1 MQVAWNQRTIQKELW
16 KKRPASAIHF
26 EAASHFSNRDLPFSL
41 AAQMNQVL
49 SQNEVDAL
57 LASVSDTKQDESQ
70 IVQADVKGGVVQ
82 YDLSNQ
88 DRIIRGR
95 MPTLDII
102 HDRFIRLFRVTLS
115 NSLRKMANISVNSTG
130 PLKFSEFMNS
140 LPLPSCLNILRLDP
154 LRGAAVLVIESKLL
168 YALVDSFFGGGEA
181 PYTKIEG
188 KDFTPIEIR
197 IARRVVLAAADD
209 LEKAWEPVYP
219 LKVGYNR
226 TEINPQFVAVVP
238 PSDVVIA
245 TTFDIELEKVSGTVK
260 LVVPYATL
268 EPIKSKL
275 SVGFQSEQLEV
286 DFVWINRIREKI
298 LETPVNVLVELGS
311 ADLTVSDLV
320 GLEVGDIIQLGT
332 DASLPLDVRVEGRVK
347 FRAYPGVL
355 KGNRAVKIKDSLIE

>member
-1 MQVAWNQRTIQKELW
+1 
-16 KKRPASAIHF
+16 
-26 EAASHFSNRDLPFSL
+26 
-41 AAQMNQVL
+41 MNQVL
-49 SQNEVDAL
+49 SQSEVDAL
-57 LASVSDTKQDESQ
+57 LSAVSDNRIDDDENDELAGGDS
-70 IVQADVKGGVVQ
+70 GVVQ
-82 YDLSNQ
+82 YDLANQ

-115 NSLRKMANISVNSTG
+115 NSLRKMANLSVNSTG

-154 LRGAAVLVIESKLL
+154 LRGAAVMVIESKLL
-168 YALVDSFFGGGEA
+168 YALVDSFFGGNDV

-188 KDFTPIEIR
+188 KDFTQIEIK
-197 IARRVVLAAADD
+197 IARRVVLSAIDD

-219 LKVGYNR
+219 LKIGYSR

-245 TTFDIELEKVSGTVK
+245 TTFDVELEKVSGTVK
-260 LVVPYATL
+260 IVIPYATL

-286 DFVWINRIREKI
+286 DYIWIHRIKEQIMQTTCSI
-298 LETPVNVLVELGS
+298 LILLGE
-311 ADLTVSDLV
+311 ADISINDLIH
-320 GLEVGDIIQLGT
+320 LRPGDIIQLEQ
-332 DASLPLDVRVEGRVK
+332 DANAPLDVLIENVPK
-347 FRAYPGVL
+347 FKGLPGVL
-355 KGNRAVKIKDSLIE
+355 KGQKALKITDSLMDG

>member
-1 MQVAWNQRTIQKELW
+1 
-16 KKRPASAIHF
+16 
-26 EAASHFSNRDLPFSL
+26 
-41 AAQMNQVL
+41 MNQVL
-49 SQNEVDAL
+49 SQSEVDAL
-57 LASVSDTKQDESQ
+57 LSAVSDNRVDEQ
-70 IVQADVKGGVVQ
+70 GADQNAAPGSGVVQ
-82 YDLSNQ
+82 YDLANQ

-102 HDRFIRLFRVTLS
+102 HDRFIRLFRMTLS

-154 LRGAAVLVIESKLL
+154 LRGAAVMVIESKLL
-168 YALVDSFFGGGEA
+168 YALVDSFFGGNDV

-188 KDFTPIEIR
+188 KDFTQIEIK
-197 IARRVVLAAADD
+197 IARRVVLSAIDD

-219 LKVGYNR
+219 LKIGYSR

-245 TTFDIELEKVSGTVK
+245 TTFDVELEKVSGTVK
-260 LVVPYATL
+260 IVVPYATL

-286 DFVWINRIREKI
+286 DFIWINRIKEQIMQTTANLFVPLGNADITVRDLME
-298 LETPVNVLVELGS
+298 LEP
-311 ADLTVSDLV
+311 
-320 GLEVGDIIQLGT
+320 GDIIQLDH
-332 DASLPLDVRVEGRVK
+332 DATLPLDILVEGVPK
-347 FRAYPGVL
+347 FRGIPGL
-355 KGNRAVKIKDSLIE
+355 AKGVRAIKITESLATA

>member
-1 MQVAWNQRTIQKELW
+1 
-16 KKRPASAIHF
+16 
-26 EAASHFSNRDLPFSL
+26 
-41 AAQMNQVL
+41 MNQVL

-57 LASVSDTKQDESQ
+57 LSAVSDNRIDG
-70 IVQADVKGGVVQ
+70 ADVTKGSAGRPGVIQ
-82 YDLSNQ
+82 YDLANQ

-102 HDRFIRLFRVTLS
+102 HDRFIRLFRMTLS

-154 LRGAAVLVIESKLL
+154 LRGAAVMVIESKLL
-168 YALVDSFFGGGEA
+168 YALVDSFFGGNDV

-188 KDFTPIEIR
+188 KDFTPIEIK
-197 IARRVVLAAADD
+197 IARRLVMIAIDD

-219 LKVGYNR
+219 LKVGYSR
-226 TEINPQFVAVVP
+226 TEINPQFVAIVP

-245 TTFDIELEKVSGTVK
+245 TTFDVELEKVSGTIKIVI
-260 LVVPYATL
+260 PYSTL

-286 DFVWINRIREKI
+286 DLIWINRIKEKI
-298 LETPVNVLVELGS
+298 MQTSANMLVKLGAADITVRDLLE
-311 ADLTVSDLV
+311 
-320 GLEVGDIIQLGT
+320 LEPGDIIQLNS
-332 DASLPLDVRVEGRVK
+332 DATLPLDVLVEGLPK
-347 FRAYPGVL
+347 FKGIPGL
-355 KGNRAVKIKDSLIE
+355 SKGNRAIKITDVVG

>member
-1 MQVAWNQRTIQKELW
+1 
-16 KKRPASAIHF
+16 
-26 EAASHFSNRDLPFSL
+26 
-41 AAQMNQVL
+41 MNQVL
-49 SQNEVDAL
+49 SQSEVDAL
-57 LASVSDTKQDESQ
+57 LSAVSDNRVDSEDIGTTGSGMDS
-70 IVQADVKGGVVQ
+70 GVVQ
-82 YDLSNQ
+82 YDLANQ

-115 NSLRKMANISVNSTG
+115 NQLRKMANLSVNSTG

-154 LRGAAVLVIESKLL
+154 LRGAAVIVIESKLL
-168 YALVDSFFGGGEA
+168 YALVDSFFGGNDV

-188 KDFTPIEIR
+188 KDFTQIEIK
-197 IARRVVLAAADD
+197 IARRVVLSAIDD

-219 LKVGYNR
+219 LKIGYSR

-245 TTFDIELEKVSGTVK
+245 TTFDVELEKVSGTIK
-260 LVVPYATL
+260 IVVPYATL

-286 DFVWINRIREKI
+286 DYIWIHRIKEQLMKTNANI
-298 LETPVNVLVELGS
+298 QIKLGEADIS
-311 ADLTVSDLV
+311 IADLLN
-320 GLEVGDIIQLGT
+320 LAPGDIIQLET
-332 DASLPLDVRVEGRVK
+332 DATRPLDVLVESIPK
-347 FRAYPGVL
+347 FRCIPGVL
-355 KGNRAVKIKDSLIE
+355 KGQRAVKIVESLVDL

>member
-1 MQVAWNQRTIQKELW
+1 
-16 KKRPASAIHF
+16 
-26 EAASHFSNRDLPFSL
+26 
-41 AAQMNQVL
+41 MNQVL

-57 LASVSDTKQDESQ
+57 LSAVSDNRVED
-70 IVQADVKGGVVQ
+70 QAPAGDAASGAGVVR
-82 YDLSNQ
+82 YDLANQ

-102 HDRFIRLFRVTLS
+102 HDRFIRLYRMTLS

-154 LRGAAVLVIESKLL
+154 LRGAAVMVIESKLL
-168 YALVDSFFGGGEA
+168 YALVDSFFGGNDV

-188 KDFTPIEIR
+188 KDFTQIEIK
-197 IARRVVLAAADD
+197 IARRVVLAAIDD

-219 LKVGYNR
+219 LKIGYSR

-245 TTFDIELEKVSGTVK
+245 TTFDVELEKVSGTIKIVM
-260 LVVPYATL
+260 PYSTL

-286 DFVWINRIREKI
+286 DFIWINRIKEQI
-298 LETPVNVLVELGS
+298 MGTTANVLVPLGNANITVRDLMELE
-311 ADLTVSDLV
+311 A
-320 GLEVGDIIQLGT
+320 GDIIQLDH
-332 DASLPLDVRVEGRVK
+332 DATLPLNILIEGIPK
-347 FRAYPGVL
+347 FKAIPGL
-355 KGNRAVKIKDSLIE
+355 AKGMRAVKITESFSST

>member
-1 MQVAWNQRTIQKELW
+1 M
-16 KKRPASAIHF
+16 S
-26 EAASHFSNRDLPFSL
+26 
-41 AAQMNQVL
+41 QVL
-49 SQNEVDAL
+49 SQSEVDAL
-57 LASVSDTKQDESQ
+57 LSAVSDNRVDSDEEGGGGDNLQS
-70 IVQADVKGGVVQ
+70 GVVQ
-82 YDLSNQ
+82 YDLANQ

-115 NSLRKMANISVNSTG
+115 NALRKMANLSVNSTG

-154 LRGAAVLVIESKLL
+154 LRGAAVMVIESKLL
-168 YALVDSFFGGGEA
+168 YALVDSFFGGNDV

-188 KDFTPIEIR
+188 KDFTQIEIK
-197 IARRVVLAAADD
+197 IARRVVLSAIDD

-219 LKVGYNR
+219 LKIGYSR

-245 TTFDIELEKVSGTVK
+245 TTFDVELEKVSGTIKIVI
-260 LVVPYATL
+260 PYSTL

-286 DFVWINRIREKI
+286 DFIWINRVKEQIMQTTANIVVK
-298 LETPVNVLVELGS
+298 LGEAS
-311 ADLTVSDLV
+311 IQVRDLLN
-320 GLEVGDIIQLGT
+320 LEVGDIIQLDT
-332 DASLPLDVRVEGRVK
+332 DATMPLSVLVEGIPK
-347 FRAYPGVL
+347 FKGIPGL
-355 KGNRAVKIKDSLIE
+355 LRGNRAIRVTESMFDV

>member
-1 MQVAWNQRTIQKELW
+1 MNATET
-16 KKRPASAIHF
+16 
-26 EAASHFSNRDLPFSL
+26 
-41 AAQMNQVL
+41 QMNQVL

-57 LASVSDTKQDESQ
+57 LSAVSDNRVESGNPNP
-70 IVQADVKGGVVQ
+70 AGGPGVIQ
-82 YDLSNQ
+82 YDLANQ

-102 HDRFIRLFRVTLS
+102 HDRFIRLFRMTLS

-154 LRGAAVLVIESKLL
+154 LRGAAVMVVESKLL
-168 YALVDSFFGGGEA
+168 YALVDSYFGGNDV

-188 KDFTPIEIR
+188 KDFTQIEIK
-197 IARRVVLAAADD
+197 IARRLVMTAIDD

-219 LKVGYNR
+219 LKIGYSR
-226 TEINPQFVAVVP
+226 TEINPQFVAIVP

-245 TTFDIELEKVSGTVK
+245 TTFDVELEKVSGTIKIVI
-260 LVVPYATL
+260 PYATL

-286 DFVWINRIREKI
+286 DFIWINRIKEKI
-298 LETPVNVLVELGS
+298 MQTNANLLVRLGAADIKVRDLLE
-311 ADLTVSDLV
+311 
-320 GLEVGDIIQLGT
+320 LEPGDIIQLNS
-332 DASLPLDVRVEGRVK
+332 DATMPLEVLVEGKPK
-347 FRAYPGVL
+347 FRGVPGL
-355 KGNRAVKIKDSLIE
+355 SKGNRAIKITDILG

>member
-1 MQVAWNQRTIQKELW
+1 M
-16 KKRPASAIHF
+16 S
-26 EAASHFSNRDLPFSL
+26 
-41 AAQMNQVL
+41 QVL
-49 SQNEVDAL
+49 SQSEVDAL
-57 LASVSDTKQDESQ
+57 LSAVSDNRVDSDEGGGGDAMQ
-70 IVQADVKGGVVQ
+70 NGVVQ
-82 YDLSNQ
+82 YDLANQ

-115 NSLRKMANISVNSTG
+115 NSLRKMANLSVNSTG

-154 LRGAAVLVIESKLL
+154 LRGAAVMVIESKLL
-168 YALVDSFFGGGEA
+168 YALVDSFFGGNDV

-188 KDFTPIEIR
+188 KDFTQIEIK
-197 IARRVVLAAADD
+197 IARRVVLSAIDD

-219 LKVGYNR
+219 LKIGYSR

-245 TTFDIELEKVSGTVK
+245 TTFDVELEKVSGTIKIVI
-260 LVVPYATL
+260 PYSTL

-286 DFVWINRIREKI
+286 DFIWINRVKEQIMQ
-298 LETPVNVLVELGS
+298 TTANLVVKLGE
-311 ADLTVSDLV
+311 ANIQVRDLMN
-320 GLEVGDIIQLGT
+320 LEVGDIIQLNT
-332 DASLPLDVRVEGRVK
+332 DATMPLSVMVEGVPK
-347 FRAYPGVL
+347 FKGIPGL
-355 KGNRAVKIKDSLIE
+355 LRGNRAIRVTESMFDT

>member
-1 MQVAWNQRTIQKELW
+1 
-16 KKRPASAIHF
+16 
-26 EAASHFSNRDLPFSL
+26 
-41 AAQMNQVL
+41 MNQVL

-57 LASVSDTKQDESQ
+57 LSAVSDNRVED
-70 IVQADVKGGVVQ
+70 QAPSADAASAAGVVR
-82 YDLSNQ
+82 YDLANQ

-102 HDRFIRLFRVTLS
+102 HDRFIRLYRMTLS

-154 LRGAAVLVIESKLL
+154 LRGAAVMVIESKLL
-168 YALVDSFFGGGEA
+168 YALVDSFFGGNDV

-188 KDFTPIEIR
+188 KDFTQIEIK
-197 IARRVVLAAADD
+197 IARRVVLAAIDD

-219 LKVGYNR
+219 LKIGYSR

-245 TTFDIELEKVSGTVK
+245 TTFDVELEKVSGTIKIVM
-260 LVVPYATL
+260 PYSTL

-286 DFVWINRIREKI
+286 DFIWINRIKEQI
-298 LETPVNVLVELGS
+298 MGTTANVLVPLGNANITVRDLLELE
-311 ADLTVSDLV
+311 A
-320 GLEVGDIIQLGT
+320 GDIIQLDH
-332 DASLPLDVRVEGRVK
+332 DATLPLNILVEGIPK
-347 FRAYPGVL
+347 FKAIPGL
-355 KGNRAVKIKDSLIE
+355 AKGMRAVKITESLSTT

>member
-1 MQVAWNQRTIQKELW
+1 MT
-16 KKRPASAIHF
+16 
-26 EAASHFSNRDLPFSL
+26 
-41 AAQMNQVL
+41 QVL

-57 LASVSDTKQDESQ
+57 LSAVSDNRTDDPNAGGQSE
-70 IVQADVKGGVVQ
+70 AAGVVS

-115 NSLRKMANISVNSTG
+115 SALRKMANISVNSTG

-154 LRGAAVLVIESKLL
+154 LRGAAVMVIESKLL
-168 YALVDSFFGGGEA
+168 YALIDSLFGGNDV

-188 KDFTPIEIR
+188 KDFTPIEIK
-197 IARRVVLAAADD
+197 IARRIVLSAIDD

-219 LKVGYNR
+219 LKIGYSR

-245 TTFDIELEKVSGTVK
+245 TTFDVELEKVSGTIK
-260 LVVPYATL
+260 IVVPYATL

-286 DFVWINRIREKI
+286 DFIWINRIKEQIMQTQANI
-298 LETPVNVLVELGS
+298 LIKLGEADIS
-311 ADLTVSDLV
+311 VHDLMDLTP
-320 GLEVGDIIQLGT
+320 GDIIQLSS
-332 DASLPLDVRVEGRVK
+332 DATLPLNVLVEGIPK
-347 FRAYPGVL
+347 FKAVAGVL
-355 KGNRAVKIKDSLIE
+355 RGNRAIKITDTFHD

>member
-1 MQVAWNQRTIQKELW
+1 
-16 KKRPASAIHF
+16 
-26 EAASHFSNRDLPFSL
+26 
-41 AAQMNQVL
+41 MNQVL

-57 LASVSDTKQDESQ
+57 LSAVSDNKVDTDEGGGEEL
-70 IVQADVKGGVVQ
+70 AATGVVQ
-82 YDLSNQ
+82 YDLANQ

-95 MPTLDII
+95 LPTLDII

-115 NSLRKMANISVNSTG
+115 NGLRKMANLSVNSTG

-154 LRGAAVLVIESKLL
+154 LRGAAIMVIESKLL
-168 YALVDSFFGGGEA
+168 YALVDSFFGGNDV

-188 KDFTPIEIR
+188 KDFTQIEIK
-197 IARRVVLAAADD
+197 IARRVVLSALDD

-219 LKVGYNR
+219 LKIGYSR

-245 TTFDIELEKVSGTVK
+245 TTFDVELEKVSGTIKIVI
-260 LVVPYATL
+260 PYATL

-286 DFVWINRIREKI
+286 DYIWINRIKEQI
-298 LETPVNVLVELGS
+298 MGTPVNVLVRLGEANIS
-311 ADLTVSDLV
+311 VNDVV
-320 GLEVGDIIQLGT
+320 NLEVGDIIQLDQ
-332 DASLPLDVRVEGRVK
+332 DATTTLNVEIEGVAK
-347 FRAYPGVL
+347 FKCVPGVL
-355 KGNRAVKIKDSLIE
+355 KGQRAVKITESFME

>member
-1 MQVAWNQRTIQKELW
+1 M
-16 KKRPASAIHF
+16 S
-26 EAASHFSNRDLPFSL
+26 
-41 AAQMNQVL
+41 QVL
-49 SQNEVDAL
+49 SQSEVDAL
-57 LASVSDTKQDESQ
+57 LSAVSDNRVDDGDSGAEEELQS
-70 IVQADVKGGVVQ
+70 GVVQ
-82 YDLSNQ
+82 YDLANQ

-115 NSLRKMANISVNSTG
+115 NSLRKMANLSVNSTG

-154 LRGAAVLVIESKLL
+154 LRGAAVMVIESKLL
-168 YALVDSFFGGGEA
+168 YALVDSFFGGNDV

-188 KDFTPIEIR
+188 KDFTQIEIK
-197 IARRVVLAAADD
+197 IARRVVLSAIDD

-219 LKVGYNR
+219 LKIGYSR

-245 TTFDIELEKVSGTVK
+245 TTFDVELEKVSGTIKIVI
-260 LVVPYATL
+260 PYSTL

-286 DFVWINRIREKI
+286 DFIWINRVKEQIMQTNANMVVKLGEANIQLRDI
-298 LETPVNVLVELGS
+298 MNLEI
-311 ADLTVSDLV
+311 
-320 GLEVGDIIQLGT
+320 GDIIQLDT
-332 DASLPLDVRVEGRVK
+332 DATMPLDVFVEGVAK
-347 FRAYPGVL
+347 FKGIPGLL
-355 KGNRAVKIKDSLIE
+355 KGNRAIRVTESMFDI

>member
-1 MQVAWNQRTIQKELW
+1 
-16 KKRPASAIHF
+16 
-26 EAASHFSNRDLPFSL
+26 
-41 AAQMNQVL
+41 MNQVL

-57 LASVSDTKQDESQ
+57 LSAVSDNRVESGNPNP
-70 IVQADVKGGVVQ
+70 AGGPGVIQ
-82 YDLSNQ
+82 YDLANQ

-102 HDRFIRLFRVTLS
+102 HDRFIRLFRMTLS

-154 LRGAAVLVIESKLL
+154 LRGAAVMVVESKLL
-168 YALVDSFFGGGEA
+168 YALVDSFFGGNDV

-188 KDFTPIEIR
+188 KDFTQIEIK
-197 IARRVVLAAADD
+197 IARRLVMTAIDD

-219 LKVGYNR
+219 LKIGYSR
-226 TEINPQFVAVVP
+226 TEINPQFVAIVP

-245 TTFDIELEKVSGTVK
+245 TTFDVELEKVSGTIKIVI
-260 LVVPYATL
+260 PYATL

-286 DFVWINRIREKI
+286 DFIWINRIKEKI
-298 LETPVNVLVELGS
+298 MQTNANLLVRLGAADIKVRDLLE
-311 ADLTVSDLV
+311 
-320 GLEVGDIIQLGT
+320 LEPGDIIQLNS
-332 DASLPLDVRVEGRVK
+332 DATMPLEVLVEGKPK
-347 FRAYPGVL
+347 FRGVPGL
-355 KGNRAVKIKDSLIE
+355 SKGNRAIKITDILG

>member
-1 MQVAWNQRTIQKELW
+1 M
-16 KKRPASAIHF
+16 S
-26 EAASHFSNRDLPFSL
+26 
-41 AAQMNQVL
+41 QVL
-49 SQNEVDAL
+49 SQSEVDAL
-57 LASVSDTKQDESQ
+57 LSAVSDNRVDSDEGGGGDGMQ
-70 IVQADVKGGVVQ
+70 NGVVQ
-82 YDLSNQ
+82 YDLANQ

-115 NSLRKMANISVNSTG
+115 NSLRKMANLSVNSTG

-154 LRGAAVLVIESKLL
+154 LRGAAVMVIESKLL
-168 YALVDSFFGGGEA
+168 YALVDSFFGGNDV

-188 KDFTPIEIR
+188 KDFTQIEIK
-197 IARRVVLAAADD
+197 IARRVVLSAIDD

-219 LKVGYNR
+219 LKIGYSR

-245 TTFDIELEKVSGTVK
+245 TTFDVELEKVSGTIKIVI
-260 LVVPYATL
+260 PYSTL

-286 DFVWINRIREKI
+286 DFIWINRVKEQIMQ
-298 LETPVNVLVELGS
+298 TTANLVVKLGE
-311 ADLTVSDLV
+311 ANIQVRDLMN
-320 GLEVGDIIQLGT
+320 LEVGDIIQLNT
-332 DASLPLDVRVEGRVK
+332 DATMPLSVMVEGVPK
-347 FRAYPGVL
+347 FKGIPGL
-355 KGNRAVKIKDSLIE
+355 LRGNRAIRVTESMFDT

>member
-1 MQVAWNQRTIQKELW
+1 M
-16 KKRPASAIHF
+16 S
-26 EAASHFSNRDLPFSL
+26 
-41 AAQMNQVL
+41 QVL
-49 SQNEVDAL
+49 SQSEVDAL
-57 LASVSDTKQDESQ
+57 LSAVSDNRVDDGDDGGDSDLQS
-70 IVQADVKGGVVQ
+70 GVVQ
-82 YDLSNQ
+82 YDLANQ

-115 NSLRKMANISVNSTG
+115 NSLRKMANLSVNSTG

-154 LRGAAVLVIESKLL
+154 LRGAAVMVIESKLL
-168 YALVDSFFGGGEA
+168 YALVDSFFGGNDV

-188 KDFTPIEIR
+188 KDFTQIEIK
-197 IARRVVLAAADD
+197 IARRVVLSAIDD

-219 LKVGYNR
+219 LKIGYSR

-245 TTFDIELEKVSGTVK
+245 TTFDVELEKVSGTIKIVI
-260 LVVPYATL
+260 PYSTL

-286 DFVWINRIREKI
+286 DFIWINRVKEQIMQTTANLVVRLGEANI
-298 LETPVNVLVELGS
+298 QMRDMMNLEI
-311 ADLTVSDLV
+311 
-320 GLEVGDIIQLGT
+320 GDIIQLDT
-332 DASLPLDVRVEGRVK
+332 DATMPLDVHVEGVAK
-347 FRAYPGVL
+347 FKGIPGLL
-355 KGNRAVKIKDSLIE
+355 KGNRALRVTESMFDL

>member
-1 MQVAWNQRTIQKELW
+1 
-16 KKRPASAIHF
+16 
-26 EAASHFSNRDLPFSL
+26 
-41 AAQMNQVL
+41 MNQVL

-57 LASVSDTKQDESQ
+57 LSAVSDTKLDGDDGSN
-70 IVQADVKGGVVQ
+70 DPSRNGVIQ
-82 YDLSNQ
+82 YDLANQ

-115 NSLRKMANISVNSTG
+115 NALRKMCNLSVNSTG

-154 LRGAAVLVIESKLL
+154 LRGAAVMVIESKLL
-168 YALVDSFFGGGEA
+168 YALVDSFFGGNDV

-188 KDFTPIEIR
+188 KDFTPIEIK
-197 IARRVVLAAADD
+197 IARRVVLSAIDD
-209 LEKAWEPVYP
+209 YEKAWEPVYP
-219 LKVGYNR
+219 LKIGYSR

-245 TTFDIELEKVSGTVK
+245 TTFDVELEKVSGTIKIVI
-260 LVVPYATL
+260 PYATL

-286 DFVWINRIREKI
+286 DFIWINRIKEQIMGTSANI
-298 LETPVNVLVELGS
+298 LVKLGEADITLHDLLELS
-311 ADLTVSDLV
+311 P
-320 GLEVGDIIQLGT
+320 GDIIQLNT
-332 DASLPLDVRVEGRVK
+332 DATMPLDILVEGIPK
-347 FRAYPGVL
+347 FKGIPGLL
-355 KGNRAVKIKDSLIE
+355 KGNRALKIVESLIDP

>member
-1 MQVAWNQRTIQKELW
+1 M
-16 KKRPASAIHF
+16 S
-26 EAASHFSNRDLPFSL
+26 
-41 AAQMNQVL
+41 QVL
-49 SQNEVDAL
+49 SQSEVDAL
-57 LASVSDTKQDESQ
+57 LSAVSDNRVDSDEDGGPEGLQS
-70 IVQADVKGGVVQ
+70 GVVQ
-82 YDLSNQ
+82 YDLANQ

-115 NSLRKMANISVNSTG
+115 NALRKMANLSVNSTG

-154 LRGAAVLVIESKLL
+154 LRGAAVMVIESKLL
-168 YALVDSFFGGGEA
+168 YALVDSFFGGNDV

-188 KDFTPIEIR
+188 KDFTQIEIK
-197 IARRVVLAAADD
+197 IARRVVLSAIDD

-219 LKVGYNR
+219 LKIGYSR

-245 TTFDIELEKVSGTVK
+245 TTFDVELEKVSGTIKIVI
-260 LVVPYATL
+260 PYSTL

-286 DFVWINRIREKI
+286 DFIWINRVKEQIMQTTANIAVK
-298 LETPVNVLVELGS
+298 LGE
-311 ADLTVSDLV
+311 ANIQVRDLMN
-320 GLEVGDIIQLGT
+320 LEVGDIIQLDT
-332 DASLPLDVRVEGRVK
+332 DATMPLDVMVEGIPK
-347 FRAYPGVL
+347 FKGIPGL
-355 KGNRAVKIKDSLIE
+355 LRGNRALRITESIFET

>member
-1 MQVAWNQRTIQKELW
+1 
-16 KKRPASAIHF
+16 
-26 EAASHFSNRDLPFSL
+26 
-41 AAQMNQVL
+41 MNQVL

-57 LASVSDTKQDESQ
+57 LSAVSDNRMDSPEGGEASG
-70 IVQADVKGGVVQ
+70 AGVVQ
-82 YDLSNQ
+82 YDLANQ

-102 HDRFIRLFRVTLS
+102 HDRFIRLFRMTLS

-154 LRGAAVLVIESKLL
+154 LRGAAVMVIESKLL
-168 YALVDSFFGGGEA
+168 YALVDSFFGGNDV

-188 KDFTPIEIR
+188 KDFTQIEIK
-197 IARRVVLAAADD
+197 IARRVVLTAIDD

-219 LKVGYNR
+219 LKIGYSR

-245 TTFDIELEKVSGTVK
+245 TTFDVELEKVAGTIKIVI
-260 LVVPYATL
+260 PYATL

-286 DFVWINRIREKI
+286 DFIWINRIKEQIMGTTANMLVKLGVADITVRDL
-298 LETPVNVLVELGS
+298 LE
-311 ADLTVSDLV
+311 
-320 GLEVGDIIQLGT
+320 LEPGDIIQLGT
-332 DASLPLDVRVEGRVK
+332 DATLPLDVLVEGVPK
-347 FRAYPGVL
+347 FKGIPGL
-355 KGNRAVKIKDSLIE
+355 SKGNRAIKVTDVIA

>member
-1 MQVAWNQRTIQKELW
+1 
-16 KKRPASAIHF
+16 
-26 EAASHFSNRDLPFSL
+26 
-41 AAQMNQVL
+41 MNQVL

-57 LASVSDTKQDESQ
+57 LSAVSDNRMDSPEGGENSG
-70 IVQADVKGGVVQ
+70 AGVVQ
-82 YDLSNQ
+82 YDLANQ

-102 HDRFIRLFRVTLS
+102 HDRFIRLFRMTLS

-154 LRGAAVLVIESKLL
+154 LRGAAVMVIESKLL
-168 YALVDSFFGGGEA
+168 YALVDSFFGGNDV

-188 KDFTPIEIR
+188 KDFTQIEIK
-197 IARRVVLAAADD
+197 IARRVVLTAIDD

-219 LKVGYNR
+219 LKIGYSR

-245 TTFDIELEKVSGTVK
+245 TTFDVELEKVAGTIKIVI
-260 LVVPYATL
+260 PYATL

-286 DFVWINRIREKI
+286 DFIWINRIKEQIMGTTANMLVKLGVADITVRDL
-298 LETPVNVLVELGS
+298 LE
-311 ADLTVSDLV
+311 
-320 GLEVGDIIQLGT
+320 LEPGDIIQLGT
-332 DASLPLDVRVEGRVK
+332 DATLPLDVLVEGVPK
-347 FRAYPGVL
+347 FKGIPGL
-355 KGNRAVKIKDSLIE
+355 SKGNRAIKITDVVA

>member
-1 MQVAWNQRTIQKELW
+1 M
-16 KKRPASAIHF
+16 S
-26 EAASHFSNRDLPFSL
+26 
-41 AAQMNQVL
+41 QVL
-49 SQNEVDAL
+49 SQSEVDAL
-57 LASVSDTKQDESQ
+57 LSAVSDNRADADEQMGSESG
-70 IVQADVKGGVVQ
+70 VGGGVVQ
-82 YDLSNQ
+82 YDLANQ

-115 NSLRKMANISVNSTG
+115 NALRKMANLSVNSTG

-154 LRGAAVLVIESKLL
+154 LRGAAVMVIESKLL
-168 YALVDSFFGGGEA
+168 YALVDSFFGGNDV

-188 KDFTPIEIR
+188 KDFTQIEIK
-197 IARRVVLAAADD
+197 IARRVVLSAIDD

-219 LKVGYNR
+219 LKIGYSR

-245 TTFDIELEKVSGTVK
+245 TTFDVELEKVSGTIKIVI
-260 LVVPYATL
+260 PYATL

-286 DFVWINRIREKI
+286 DFIWINRIKEQI
-298 LETPVNVLVELGS
+298 MQTAANVLVKLGDAHLS
-311 ADLTVSDLV
+311 IEDLMNLS
-320 GLEVGDIIQLGT
+320 VGDIIQLDT
-332 DASLPLDVRVEGRVK
+332 DATSPIDVLVEGIPK
-347 FRAYPGVL
+347 FKGLPGLL
-355 KGNRAVKIKDSLIE
+355 KGNRAIKVTDSNMDA